1 MGAESPDPPHLLN
14 ETRERLLHRRDTFLQ
29 PLIFRNPQ
37 ASDFH
42 SDIPSTSL
50 FHICL
55 QRELHSLWL
64 QPRRALIRL
73 HTVARCHECRIRA
86 PKPTCLCTVRH
97 KQKGKGT
104 ARMHS
109 RSHAHEVN
117 LGLLKGL
124 RNRLDRR
131 SVDHPKQPLPLAS
144 LAPLSRSLRTMYS
157 HIPPGAQPHCAPT
170 LKYPLALFIQLHIVT
185 RLCLGP
191 SLPYRLPAHDV
202 LRQDWSRFSS
212 TLLPKHPNT
221 TPTHL
226 PLNRARSCTRSHKQG
241 FGSTRKHHQRTR
253 SIPTGC
259 HRTRCP
265 APRRAPPTSEARVPS
280 GPYFSPSSVR
290 LAPAPPASPA
300 PRRFPEAEGM
310 QSAACC

>member
-185 RLCLGP
+185 CLCRGP
-191 SLPYRLPAHDV
+191 SLPHRLPAHDA
-202 LRQDWSRFSS
+202 LRQDWSRVS
-212 TLLPKHPNT
+212 TTLHPKHPNT
-221 TPTHL
+221 TPTHS
-226 PLNRARSCTRSHKQG
+226 PSTVHATCTIALCHKQTRIRIDTQAS
-241 FGSTRKHHQRTR
+241 STYPIHPDRMPPDALPGP
-253 SIPTGC
+253 S
-259 HRTRCP
+259 
-265 APRRAPPTSEARVPS
+265 PRPPHV
-280 GPYFSPSSVR
+280 GG
-290 LAPAPPASPA
+290 ASPRGPLLFTLVCA
-300 PRRFPEAEGM
+300 TCPGTPCTPTL
-310 QSAACC
+310 S